1 VLAQVTLRAHNDPH
15 DLTGHA
21 QPGETVWTTLTPR
34 ANDGNATSRIPAATV
49 FATGNGGEYR
59 KSFHSYPSN
68 ETHRYAQLVESP
80 VSWAIQPM
88 QIDTKNRDGSM
99 DEPGAVHITHNIQHI
114 TYNI

>member
-1 VLAQVTLRAHNDPH
+1 MSARVHECMSAWATLKDPHQLANLLCMSMGGPPSPRSDPPRVLACA
-15 DLTGHA
+15 
-21 QPGETVWTTLTPR
+21 
-34 ANDGNATSRIPAATV
+34 
-49 FATGNGGEYR
+49 GGEYR

-99 DEPGAVHITHNIQHI
+99 DEPGAVHITHNI
-114 TYNI
+114 